1 MKSFSARKKKKENK
15 KNKDE
20 SKLHFRAVFPKQ
32 YSFKCHILLDV
43 LLDESSKG

>member
-1 MKSFSARKKKKENK
+1 MKSFSARKNKNK

-32 YSFKCHILLDV
+32 
-43 LLDESSKG
+43 